1 MVGRPRL
8 RPIENPSVGA
18 VPAQPEHHPQ
28 PDHPYD
34 RQLDQRFEQ
43 PYDRQFDPDA
53 EPRSG
58 PGGQVYQLFQPHTGP
73 VTVDRPT
80 RPHRGPAAEPHPYTG
95 PITTAQPYTG
105 SITTPQ
111 PYTGAISTARPG
123 LPGQPAS
130 PAPASIRAWRLPVAG
145 RTVRAVRAVVL
156 VTLGSA
162 AASWLVGRATQSI
175 AGNKMAPWILG
186 RASGITAYL
195 LMVLLVALGLV
206 LSHPWRARF
215 RRPSS
220 TQRIRAHISLAVFTL
235 AFLVLHIVVLAT
247 DQYAKVGWWGAL
259 LPMASQFR
267 PVAVTLGVI
276 GAYSGLLAGI
286 TAALAGRWARR
297 VWWPIHKV
305 AAISLV
311 LVWAHGVMAG
321 ADTPTLLWFY
331 LVTAAGILALAA
343 SRYIVRTPGDRVRDL
358 IESELPRAGSDR

>member
-8 RPIENPSVGA
+8 RPVETYPTGA

-28 PDHPYD
+28 PDRPSAPQQQQPD
-34 RQLDQRFEQ
+34 PEQ
-43 PYDRQFDPDA
+43 QPG
-53 EPRSG
+53 PR
-58 PGGQVYQLFQPHTGP
+58 GQVYQLFRTDTGPDTASHPYTGPVMASQPYTGP
-73 VTVDRPT
+73 VTVSQPYS
-80 RPHRGPAAEPHPYTG
+80 GPV
-95 PITTAQPYTG
+95 TASQPYTG
-105 SITTPQ
+105 MIPQ
-111 PYTGAISTARPG
+111 TRPAAPARAESTAT
-123 LPGQPAS
+123 
-130 PAPASIRAWRLPVAG
+130 APIRAWRWPVPEG
-145 RTVRAVRAVVL
+145 TVRAVRAVVL
-156 VTLGSA
+156 VTIGSA

-175 AGNKMAPWILG
+175 AGNTMAPWILG

-220 TQRIRAHISLAVFTL
+220 STRIRAHISLAVFTL

-247 DQYAKVGWWGAL
+247 DRYAKVGWWGAL

-267 PVAVTLGVI
+267 PVAVTLGVV

-331 LVTAAGILALAA
+331 LVTAAGILTLAA

-358 IESELPRAGSDR
+358 IESELPRAGGDR